1 VSVPPPARIL
11 SISSAPRRPVTL
23 PPRLSIALP
32 VRDAEPW
39 LAECLDSILAQ
50 TETHFEVLAVDD
62 SSLDGSRAIL
72 ESYRERDSRIRILET
87 TSEARG
93 IVPALNRALFEARG
107 EYIVRMDADDVMH
120 PERLARQAEALDLDP
135 SLFGVASRA
144 TAFPAENVRD
154 GMKAYLD
161 WQNALVTPEH
171 IARNRFIECP
181 VLHPSVTLRTELVR
195 EVLGGWRDC
204 GWPEDWDF
212 FMRAFDAGLRV
223 GRVPEVLVQW
233 RLHPEQATW
242 NDDHYSQD
250 ALMEARATFLARRLE
265 IVARADRS
273 IWVLGAGPVGK
284 TLIKSLAW
292 HGVVAHGLADVDPRK
307 IGGVVRGVGHK
318 WRVVS
323 HPTLRAMSPR
333 PFAISAVAGAP
344 ARGRVRTE
352 LARWGWREDWDFI
365 VAA

>member
-1 VSVPPPARIL
+1 VTVDPPSKIVPLPR
-11 SISSAPRRPVTL
+11 APRRPLTL

-39 LAECLDSILAQ
+39 LADCMDSILAQ
-50 TETHFEVLAVDD
+50 TETRFEVLAVDD
-62 SSLDGSRAIL
+62 GSLDASRAML
-72 ESYRERDSRIRILET
+72 ESYALRDSRIRVLET
-87 TSEARG
+87 AGDARG
-93 IVPALNRALFEARG
+93 IVPALNRALVEARG
-107 EYIVRMDADDVMH
+107 EYLVRMDADDVMH
-120 PERLARQAEALDLDP
+120 PERLARQSAALDDDP

-144 TAFPAENVRD
+144 AAFPAENVRD

-171 IARNRFIECP
+171 IARNRFIESP

-212 FMRAFDAGLRV
+212 FLRAFDAGLRV
-223 GRVPEVLVQW
+223 GRVPEVLMQW
-233 RLHPEQATW
+233 RLHPEQLTW

-250 ALMEARATFLARRLE
+250 ALMEARAAFLARRLE
-265 IVARADRS
+265 IVARSDRS

-292 HGVVAHGLADVDPRK
+292 HGLVAHGLADVDPRK

-323 HPTLRAMSPR
+323 HPTLRVMTPR
-333 PFAISAVAGAP
+333 PFAVSAVAGAA

-352 LARWGWREDWDFI
+352 LARWGWREDWDYV